1 MRKEKV
7 DNKKGMERKLVIVE
21 KCVEM
26 WMGVVGVIHFFTHEV
41 MQNAQKSIYNLYNL
55 HKKVDKMY
63 KREGF
68 HMKMYLFI

>member
-1 MRKEKV
+1 
-7 DNKKGMERKLVIVE
+7 MERKLVIVE
-21 KCVEM
+21 KCVEK
-26 WMGVVGVIHFFTHEV
+26 WMGVEIHFFTHEV
-41 MQNAQKSIYNLYNL
+41 MQIAQKSVYNLYSL

>member
-1 MRKEKV
+1 
-7 DNKKGMERKLVIVE
+7 MER
-21 KCVEM
+21 CVER
-26 WMGVVGVIHFFTHEV
+26 WIGVEIHFFTHEV
-41 MQNAQKSIYNLYNL
+41 MQIAQKSVYNLYSL